1 MRKLLTVALLLS
13 ILVPAHTASAA
24 KLQPRRT
31 CYTPANVKVVL
42 RTATCKAAGLSAAR
56 VAPVESSEV
65 ETTTPEGPTRR
76 VLCLRDGEPT
86 VLTTQS
92 KSKTPCLDLGTEYAD
107 LGAPVEIRCFNGWE
121 WGTYYVAAGDKCETY
136 GWMSSAP
143 AKPQPTQPPVTQ
155 PAQPAATQPPATV
168 DRALMIA
175 CQQDML
181 VATGWVSRA
190 QTNAFKAATDE
201 DRRYWRERYTWWQL
215 QQQKILSQCQG
226 VKF

>member
-1 MRKLLTVALLLS
+1 MRKLFTVALLLS

-31 CYTPANVKVVL
+31 CYTPTNVKVVL

-65 ETTTPEGPTRR
+65 ETTAPEGPTRT
-76 VLCLRDGEPT
+76 VLCLRNGEP
-86 VLTTQS
+86 LLMQTTS
-92 KSKTPCLDLGTEYAD
+92 TSKTACAD
-107 LGAPVEIRCFNGWE
+107 RGYVDTNKRPVKVECVYGGYGA
-121 WGTYYVAAGDKCETY
+121 TYVVGEGESCETY
-136 GWMSSAP
+136 GWKTYVAP
-143 AKPQPTQPPVTQ
+143 VAQPTQPPVTQ

-168 DRALMIA
+168 DRALTIA

-181 VATGWVSRA
+181 VATGWIQRA
-190 QTNAFKAATDE
+190 HANAFKTANEE

-215 QQQKILSQCQG
+215 QQQKILDQCQG

>member
-1 MRKLLTVALLLS
+1 MRKLFTVALLLS

-65 ETTTPEGPTRR
+65 ETTAPEGPTRT
-76 VLCLRDGEPT
+76 VLCFDANGKPST
-86 VLTTQS
+86 LTTQS
-92 KSKTPCLDLGTEYAD
+92 TSRTPCAD
-107 LGAPVEIRCFNGWE
+107 LEPSSLGELTDSPKKPVSLLCEGGNYIVVGE
-121 WGTYYVAAGDKCETY
+121 GETCETY
-136 GWMSSAP
+136 GW
-143 AKPQPTQPPVTQ
+143 KTYVRTTQPPVTQ

-168 DRALMIA
+168 DRALTIA

-181 VATGWVSRA
+181 VATGWVQRS
-190 QTNAFKAATDE
+190 QTNTFKATNEE

-215 QQQKILSQCQG
+215 QQQKILGQCQG